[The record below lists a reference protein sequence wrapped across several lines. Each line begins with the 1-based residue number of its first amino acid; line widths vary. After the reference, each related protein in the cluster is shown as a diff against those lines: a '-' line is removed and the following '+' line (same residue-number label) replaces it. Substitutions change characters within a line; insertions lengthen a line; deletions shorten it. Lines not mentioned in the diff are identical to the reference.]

1 MSLKAF
7 PYYYYYY
14 CYYNLYDSRFC
25 GPQLETPAHAG

>member
-7 PYYYYYY
+7 PYYYY

>member
-7 PYYYYYY
+7 PYYYYY